1 MREDELWVGLEVS
14 YADAAV
20 IEWALVD
27 FVDDAR
33 KQIGKLQAKEGK
45 DTPRRKEL
53 INIYQR
59 RIKRGKAVLGLVS
72 AAMNEVAD
80 DLMVEDMVEAGDD

>member
-1 MREDELWVGLEVS
+1 MSELTVS
-14 YADAAV
+14 MNNLTYSDAAV

-33 KQIGKLQAKEGK
+33 KQIGRLQDKENK

-53 INIYQR
+53 INIYQQ
-59 RIKRGKAVLGLVS
+59 RIKRGKYVLGLVS
-72 AAMNEVAD
+72 VAMNEVAD
-80 DLMVEDMVEAGDD
+80 DLMIEDIVREGDE

>member
-1 MREDELWVGLEVS
+1 MSELTVS
-14 YADAAV
+14 MNNLTYSDAAV

-33 KQIGKLQAKEGK
+33 KQIGMLQDKENK

-53 INIYQR
+53 INIYQQ
-59 RIKRGKAVLGLVS
+59 RIKRGKYVLGLVS
-72 AAMNEVAD
+72 VAMNEVAD
-80 DLMVEDMVEAGDD
+80 DLMIEDIVREGDE